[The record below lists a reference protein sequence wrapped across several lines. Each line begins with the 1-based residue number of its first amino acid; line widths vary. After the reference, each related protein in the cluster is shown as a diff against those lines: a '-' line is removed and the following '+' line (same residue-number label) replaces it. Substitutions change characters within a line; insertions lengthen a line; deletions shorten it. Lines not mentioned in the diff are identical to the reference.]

1 MSNAIDH
8 VRVAELV
15 SLFKGGDEA
24 AFDELVKTFQRPVF
38 NLAYRMLSSY
48 EEAGDATQE
57 TFVKVYR
64 SIDKFRG
71 EARFATWLYAVASN
85 MCRNQ
90 RRKLVRRK
98 VELQVLDIGNGED
111 ERGMDP
117 VDPGFGPRD
126 RAQHGDI
133 AEAVNKALRD
143 IPDDFATAVVM
154 KDIQGLSY
162 EDISEAM
169 ACSMG
174 TVKSR
179 IARGRGM
186 VRDRLRGLL

>member
-1 MSNAIDH
+1 MSNTVDH

-15 SLFKGGDEA
+15 SQFKDGEEA
-24 AFDELVKTFQRPVF
+24 AFDELVLIFQKPVF

-48 EEAGDATQE
+48 EEAADATQE

-64 SIDKFRG
+64 SINKFRG

-85 MCRNQ
+85 MCRNR

-98 VELQVLDIGNGED
+98 VELQILDAGDD
-111 ERGMDP
+111 EHNPGMEA

-126 RAQHGDI
+126 RVAHGEI
-133 AEAVNKALRD
+133 ADAVNDALGE
-143 IPDDFATAVVM
+143 IPEDFAAAVVM

-162 EDISEAM
+162 EDIAEAM
-169 ACSMG
+169 KCSMG

-186 VRDRLRGLL
+186 VRERLKGVI